1 LVAKWI
7 AEYGLPDALDLNYDI
22 TRKYTPLWYD
32 EELQGFAAGSGVL
45 Y

>member
-22 TRKYTPLWYD
+22 TRIYTPL
-32 EELQGFAAGSGVL
+32 
-45 Y
+45 